1 MSHRKSCKIL
11 ATLGP
16 SSDAPSRIHSLARTG
31 VDAFRL
37 NFSHGSHEEHQRR
50 FDNVRA
56 AEESTGKSLPILAD
70 MQGPKIRVGVLHGD
84 QQILRYGQ
92 ELQLTCD
99 DRSTEDGMLPVPHQE
114 LFDALQPGD
123 VMMLDDGLLRL
134 TLTHNDGSTARA
146 KVDVP
151 GKLTNK
157 KGINI
162 PGRKLP
168 IAALTD
174 KDRADLAFAL
184 ENKADYV
191 ALSFVQTA
199 DDVREARELIG
210 DRAGIVSK
218 IEKPSAMDEIEEII
232 AASDAV
238 MVARGDL
245 GVELPLEQVPIAQ
258 RRIIKL
264 ARKAGK
270 PVIVATQMLQSMV
283 DSPTPTRAEAS
294 DTASAVYLG
303 ADAVMLSAESA
314 VGRHPEATVAI
325 MSRIIEAVEQDEF
338 YWEEIYNGLG
348 RAEANGPGAISV
360 SARHTVDL
368 LGCKAVL
375 ASTKTGGTAFAISRE
390 RPRAPI
396 LGVTPDPAA
405 ARRISLAWG
414 VEAVVAPDYATF
426 EELTAHARD
435 IATDKAGVATGD
447 TILLTAGIPMGVK
460 GGTNLM
466 KVITID

>member
-1 MSHRKSCKIL
+1 MPHRKSCKIL

-16 SSDAPSRIHSLARTG
+16 ASDAPSRIRSLAMTG
-31 VDAFRL
+31 VDSFRL
-37 NFSHGSHEEHQRR
+37 NFSHGSHDEHRKR
-50 FDNVRA
+50 FENIRE
-56 AEESTGKSLPILAD
+56 AEKATGKSLPILAD
-70 MQGPKIRVGVLHGD
+70 MQGPKIRVGVLNGD
-84 QQILRYGQ
+84 EQVLRYGD
-92 ELQLTCD
+92 QLKLVCD
-99 DRSTEDGMLPVPHQE
+99 DHSTEDAVLPIPHPE
-114 LFDALQPGD
+114 LFDALKPGD
-123 VMMLDDGLLRL
+123 MMMLDDGLIRL
-134 TLTHNDGSTARA
+134 TLTQNSGQSARA
-146 KVDVP
+146 KVEVP

-162 PGRKLP
+162 PGRRLP

-174 KDRADLAFAL
+174 KDRTDLAFAL
-184 ENKADYV
+184 ENKADYI

-199 DDVREARELIG
+199 KDVREAREIIG
-210 DRAGIVSK
+210 NRAGIVSK

-258 RRIIKL
+258 RRIIRL
-264 ARKAGK
+264 ARRAGK

-348 RAEANGPGAISV
+348 RAEANSPGAVSV

-414 VEAVVAPDYATF
+414 VEAVVAPDYANF

-435 IATDKAGVATGD
+435 IARQKAGVSGGD